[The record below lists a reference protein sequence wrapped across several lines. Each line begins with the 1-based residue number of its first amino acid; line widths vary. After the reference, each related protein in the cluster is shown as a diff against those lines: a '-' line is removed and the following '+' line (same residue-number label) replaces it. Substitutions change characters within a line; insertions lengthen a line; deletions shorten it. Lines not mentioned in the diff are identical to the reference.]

1 MRRID
6 FALTA
11 AWLVVMALGLITALV
26 MVIVR

>member
-1 MRRID
+1 MRRTD

-11 AWLVVMALGLITALV
+11 TWLVVMALGLITALV